1 MELNRITKNN
11 EGSSQGSSSGNPTE
25 MNNSGFSQEQHDVV
39 RPTVA
44 RLTKELIGMRTK
56 EEWNLD

>member
-1 MELNRITKNN
+1 MTKNN

>member
-1 MELNRITKNN
+1 MTENN

-25 MNNSGFSQEQHDVV
+25 MNNSGFSQEQHDV
-39 RPTVA
+39 RPIVA
-44 RLTKELIGMRTK
+44 RLTKELIKMRTK